1 MMSDKAKHMTEAAK
15 QLKDMIQE
23 RLNNR
28 VETLAS
34 LNYTT
39 MDNLPDEVKQHREEQ
54 QTILRA
60 VMTEQKDIIS
70 IIKML
75 FPGA

>member
-1 MMSDKAKHMTEAAK
+1 MMSDKAKHMTEAAN

-54 QTILRA
+54 QALLRA
-60 VMTEQKDIIS
+60 VMIEQRDIIS